1 MFTKKV
7 TMLIIIDGFGW
18 RKAADD
24 NAIYHARTPNFD
36 RFMKEYPYAI
46 LKASGTAVGLPE
58 NYIGNSEV
66 GHLTIGAGRV
76 IDSPL
81 VAMNKT
87 IQNASFFSNPA
98 LLNTLERVKKDGG
111 TLHVMGL
118 LSDAGVHSSMNHLL
132 GFIKAAHNYGISNIV
147 VHPFLDGRDTVP
159 RMAKK
164 FLKELAE
171 KLKITGVR
179 IGSIQGRSFAMDRDK
194 HWDRIEK
201 SYRVLTEP
209 QKTEFTDWQ
218 KAIDHYYAKDISD
231 EFIPPT
237 QLDASATIK
246 DGDGIIFFNFR
257 ADRARQISACFV
269 DPNFD
274 EFKTKKLKL
283 NGFVTPI
290 SYDGKIKTDVM
301 FPQKL
306 IKNTLTQVLE
316 AHKKTIFT
324 IAETEKY
331 AHVTYFFNGGQEDPV
346 STETRTLIPS
356 RKEEY
361 NQLSSCMEAQT
372 ITDAV
377 LHSLQKHPADFYLI
391 NYANP
396 DIIGHTGNFKEI
408 IKAVECVDTQLGAL
422 YKEVVEKMNGT
433 MYITADHGNAEDT
446 YNEEAQQPRTAHT
459 TNPVPFVWLTKKE
472 EGNNTE
478 LPLKQLC
485 DIAPFILKNMG
496 IPIPKE
502 MEGHHS
508 E

>member
-24 NAIYHARTPNFD
+24 NAIYHAKTPNFD

-46 LKASGTAVGLPE
+46 LKASGIAVGLPE

-66 GHLTIGAGRV
+66 GHLTIGAGR
-76 IDSPL
+76 ILDSPIN
-81 VAMNKT
+81 AINKT
-87 IQNASFFSNPA
+87 IKNASFISNPA

-111 TLHVMGL
+111 TLHIMGL

-132 GFIKAAHNYGISNIV
+132 SFIKAAHNYGISDIV

-164 FLKELAE
+164 FLKELKE

-179 IGSIQGRSFAMDRDK
+179 IGSIHGRSFAMDRDK
-194 HWDRIEK
+194 NWDRIEK

-209 QKTEFTDWQ
+209 QKKEFTDWQ
-218 KAIDHYYAKDISD
+218 KAIDHYYAKGISD
-231 EFIPPT
+231 EFVPPT
-237 QLDASATIK
+237 QLDSNAYIK

-257 ADRARQISACFV
+257 ADRARQISAAFV
-269 DPNFD
+269 DPSFD

-283 NGFVTPI
+283 NGFVTPT

-306 IKNTLTQVLE
+306 IKNTLTKVL
-316 AHKKTIFT
+316 AMHKKTIFT
-324 IAETEKY
+324 ISETEKY
-331 AHVTYFFNGGQEDPV
+331 AHVTYFFNGGDEDPV

-361 NQLSSCMEAQT
+361 GQLSSCMEAKT
-372 ITDAV
+372 ITDTV
-377 LHSLQKHPADFYLI
+377 IHSLKKHPADFYLI
-391 NYANP
+391 NYASP
-396 DIIGHTGNFKEI
+396 DVIGHTGNFKEI
-408 IKAVECVDTQLGAL
+408 IKAVECVDTQIGAL

-446 YNEEAQQPRTAHT
+446 YNEEAKQPRTAHT

-472 EGNNTE
+472 QGNNTE

-496 IPIPKE
+496 VPIPKE
-502 MEGHHS
+502 MKEHHS